1 MLLPQFVVGLR
12 FHRGAFK
19 ALRRGS
25 ANMDVLVSLGTTA
38 SYVYSVISI
47 MFHHFNR
54 CVLNRVWVAMQ
65 LRGRYSMLASRF

>member
-1 MLLPQFVVGLR
+1 MPQFVVGLR
-12 FHRGAFK
+12 FHRGAIK

-54 CVLNRVWVAMQ
+54 CVAMQ
-65 LRGRYSMLASRF
+65 LNTCVIACA